1 MVDEKISPAEFT
13 GILVTT
19 VLPTALL
26 SVPAVAVGLAGRD
39 AWMTE
44 ILASVFGLMVVFVS
58 TMLSFRFPEKTIF
71 QYTNDILGKYLG
83 KLIGL
88 AYLFFIIIGAAQII
102 RQFGAF
108 IVISYLPRTPLLV
121 SNIVLIMLAAYAVKS
136 GFEVI
141 ARMNQFVL
149 LIMLVSLAGIFL
161 LVTNEFRHEH
171 LLPVLE
177 NGVKPVLRG
186 GLTPS
191 AWKGEVFILM
201 IFLPYLNQY
210 KKARAA
216 AVKSVIILSVI
227 MFLDIVICLGVFGL
241 QTAQFVF
248 PVFSLAYYIEVA
260 AFIERVEA
268 VVLALW
274 VSGVTIK
281 VAIWYYA
288 GVLGITQIFGLK
300 NYKPVVF
307 PLGLILGVLSL
318 IVFDNS
324 TEAARFFAHEFPPY
338 AFTFEII
345 IPIGLLILAV
355 IRKKNS
361 FQQKGGK
368 SK

>member
-1 MVDEKISPAEFT
+1 
-13 GILVTT
+13 
-19 VLPTALL
+19 
-26 SVPAVAVGLAGRD
+26 
-39 AWMTE
+39 
-44 ILASVFGLMVVFVS
+44 
-58 TMLSFRFPEKTIF
+58 
-71 QYTNDILGKYLG
+71 
-83 KLIGL
+83 
-88 AYLFFIIIGAAQII
+88 
-102 RQFGAF
+102 
-108 IVISYLPRTPLLV
+108 
-121 SNIVLIMLAAYAVKS
+121 
-136 GFEVI
+136 
-141 ARMNQFVL
+141 
-149 LIMLVSLAGIFL
+149 
-161 LVTNEFRHEH
+161 
-171 LLPVLE
+171 
-177 NGVKPVLRG
+177 
-186 GLTPS
+186 
-191 AWKGEVFILM
+191 
-201 IFLPYLNQY
+201 
-210 KKARAA
+210 
-216 AVKSVIILSVI
+216 
-227 MFLDIVICLGVFGL
+227 
-241 QTAQFVF
+241 VF